1 MSGTQRPTLRVD
13 STADMVAL
21 IPFLLGFH
29 PADSLVLL
37 AVDDT
42 TNHIRTAARLDLPR
56 TDAPSAAVDAALHR
70 AVTALG
76 AGVSVVLAGY
86 GPTARVEPMLTVA
99 GEKLHAAGIGIRT
112 ALRIAD
118 GRFWHLLCTDPA
130 TCPPDGTPF
139 EAASSQAAA
148 AAVYAGLVALPGRE
162 ALAATLAPVTGP
174 ARQRMI
180 AATAAACALL
190 AEVLD
195 AARAEADEADEHP
208 DAVLDIRLG
217 HALQAAAR
225 TYLTRVQERYRAGR
239 PVDDEHAAMLTVLLD
254 LPSLWDVAARA
265 TNGEAWQIQMWSDL
279 VRRAEPAFTSPAA
292 TLLAL
297 SALQAGHGPLAGM
310 AVGRALAADPRDRFA
325 QLLDLAI
332 AAGIDPGTVTALL
345 SPAPGAQR

>member
-1 MSGTQRPTLRVD
+1 MSDTQRPTLRID
-13 STADMVAL
+13 STADLVAL

-42 TNHIRTAARLDLPR
+42 TNQIRTAARLDLPPAG
-56 TDAPSAAVDAALHR
+56 APRAAVDAALHR

-76 AGVSVVLAGY
+76 SGISVVLAGY
-86 GPTARVEPMLTVA
+86 GPTAQVEPMLTVA
-99 GEKLHAAGIGIRT
+99 REALHAAGIGIRT

-118 GRFWHLLCTDPA
+118 GRFWHLLCTDPM

-139 EAASSQAAA
+139 DAASSPAAA
-148 AAVYAGLVALPGRE
+148 AAVYAGLVALPDRD
-162 ALAATLAPVTGP
+162 ALAATLTPVTGP

-180 AATAAACALL
+180 AATAAACASL
-190 AEVLD
+190 AEALNAAHTDTDTADANPD
-195 AARAEADEADEHP
+195 AA
-208 DAVLDIRLG
+208 LDTRLG

-225 TYLTRVQERYRAGR
+225 TYLTQVQEQYRAGR
-239 PVDDEHAAMLTVLLD
+239 PVDDEHAAMLTVLLE

-279 VRRAEPAFTSPAA
+279 VRRAEPAFTAPAA

-310 AVGRALAADPRDRFA
+310 AVDRALAADPQDRFA

-332 AAGIDPGTVTALL
+332 AAGIDPDTVTALL
-345 SPAPGAQR
+345 SPAPGE